1 MMSFRE
7 SLINKKKEGVTPV
20 ITDFKCISPGEGR
33 LLTQEEA
40 VSRAVE
46 FEAAGAAAISVVTE
60 PKDFGGSLEFLG
72 NITKSVS
79 IPVLRKDFIKT
90 IEEIDISIEYGASAV
105 LLMCSVMTREE
116 MKRCYSYA
124 LEKGVEPL
132 VETHTPEEMSFALE
146 LDALLMG
153 INNRDIP
160 RLEKDGGTVSTTK
173 NMMKDGGFDKDPDRV
188 LISESGILTPEDVRV
203 AVDSGA
209 DAVLIGTAIWK
220 AADPVGYYRELS
232 SVSI

>member
-40 VSRAVE
+40 VKRAVE
-46 FEAAGAAAISVVTE
+46 FEAVGAAAISVVTE
-60 PKDFGGSLEFLG
+60 PDDFGGSLELLR

-90 IEEIDISIEYGASAV
+90 TEEIDISIDCGASAV
-105 LLMCSVMTREE
+105 LLMCSVMSKEE
-116 MKRCYSYA
+116 MQRCYSYA
-124 LEKGVEPL
+124 VEKGIEPL

-146 LDALLMG
+146 LGALLMG
-153 INNRDIP
+153 INNRDILK
-160 RLEKDGGTVSTTK
+160 LEKDGGTVSTTK
-173 NMMKDGGFDKDPDRV
+173 NMMKDAVIDKNPDRV
-188 LISESGILTPEDVRV
+188 LISESGILTPEDVSV
-203 AVDSGA
+203 AVESGA

-220 AADPVGYYRELS
+220 AEDPVEYFRQLS
-232 SVSI
+232 QVR

>member
-40 VSRAVE
+40 VKRAVE
-46 FEAAGAAAISVVTE
+46 FEAVGAAAISVVTE
-60 PKDFGGSLEFLG
+60 PDDFGGSLELLR

-90 IEEIDISIEYGASAV
+90 TEEIDISIDCGASAV
-105 LLMCSVMTREE
+105 LLMCSVMSKEE
-116 MKRCYSYA
+116 MQRCYSYA
-124 LEKGVEPL
+124 VEKGIEPL

-146 LDALLMG
+146 LGALLMG
-153 INNRDIP
+153 INNRDILK
-160 RLEKDGGTVSTTK
+160 LEKDGGTVSTTK
-173 NMMKDGGFDKDPDRV
+173 NMMKDAVIDKNLDRV

-203 AVDSGA
+203 AVESGA

-220 AADPVGYYRELS
+220 AEDPVEYFRQLS
-232 SVSI
+232 QVR

>member
-40 VSRAVE
+40 VRRAVE

-60 PKDFGGSLEFLG
+60 PKNFGGSLEILR

-90 IEEIDISIEYGASAV
+90 TDEIDISIEYGASAV

-124 LEKGVEPL
+124 LEKGIEPL
-132 VETHTPEEMSFALE
+132 VETHTPEEMDFALE
-146 LDALLMG
+146 LGALLMG
-153 INNRDIP
+153 INNRDIL
-160 RLEKDGGTVSTTK
+160 RLEKDGGTVSTTR
-173 NMMKDGGFDKDPDRV
+173 NIMKDEVVHKNPDRV
-188 LISESGILTPEDVRV
+188 LISESGILTPEDVRT
-203 AVDSGA
+203 ALESGA

-220 AADPVGYYRELS
+220 AEDPIDYFRELT
-232 SVSI
+232 SVTI

>member
-40 VSRAVE
+40 VKRAVE
-46 FEAAGAAAISVVTE
+46 FETVGAAAISVVTE
-60 PKDFGGSLEFLG
+60 PDDFGGSLELLR

-90 IEEIDISIEYGASAV
+90 TEEIDISIDCGASAV
-105 LLMCSVMTREE
+105 LLMCSVMSKEE
-116 MKRCYSYA
+116 MQRCYSYA
-124 LEKGVEPL
+124 VEKGIEPL

-146 LDALLMG
+146 LGALLMG
-153 INNRDIP
+153 INNRDILK
-160 RLEKDGGTVSTTK
+160 LEKDGGTVSTTK
-173 NMMKDGGFDKDPDRV
+173 NMMKDAVIYKDPDRV

-203 AVDSGA
+203 AVESGA

-220 AADPVGYYRELS
+220 AEDPLEYFRQLS
-232 SVSI
+232 QVR